1 MPAHQLSDDR
11 AIQGTFM
18 RKRRDS
24 LASVVARD
32 LAGRIERGDYAVGD
46 KIPIEAQL
54 CEMYNVSRTVVREAI
69 ATLRSEG
76 LVTSRHGV
84 GVFVEERGNP
94 ALSITKEAAGELS
107 EVLELLELRLGVEV
121 EAAGL
126 AARRATAEDLRQI
139 REVLEKT
146 DDLEAFAEHRRELDY
161 AFHLAIARASGN
173 SWMPK
178 FMDFIGPVII
188 PRSQLLHDPQS
199 GITRDY
205 LRQMVEEHR
214 QIVEAI
220 AAGDA
225 AAAQEAMRMHLS
237 TSLERYRRR
246 LTDA

>member
-1 MPAHQLSDDR
+1 
-11 AIQGTFM
+11 M

-24 LASVVARD
+24 LASVVAKG
-32 LAGRIERGDYAVGD
+32 LAEQIERGDYAVGD

-107 EVLELLELRLGVEV
+107 DVLELLELRLGVEV

-126 AARRATAEDLRQI
+126 AAQRATGDDLRQI
-139 REVLEKT
+139 RDVLEKT
-146 DDLEAFAEHRRELDY
+146 RDLDAFAEQRREMDY

-188 PRSQLLHDPQS
+188 PRSQLLHASQPE
-199 GITRDY
+199 ITRDY

-220 AAGDA
+220 AARDTTG
-225 AAAQEAMRMHLS
+225 AQVAMRMHLS
-237 TSLERYRRR
+237 TSLRRYRQR
-246 LTDA
+246 LTES

>member
-1 MPAHQLSDDR
+1 
-11 AIQGTFM
+11 M

-24 LASVVARD
+24 LASVVAKD
-32 LAGRIERGDYAVGD
+32 LAERIERGDYAVGD
-46 KIPIEAQL
+46 KIPIETQL
-54 CEMYNVSRTVVREAI
+54 CEMFNVSRTVVREAI

-84 GVFVEERGNP
+84 GVFVEERANP

-126 AARRATAEDLRQI
+126 AARRATEDDLRAI
-139 REVLEKT
+139 RDVFEKT
-146 DDLEAFAEHRRELDY
+146 CDLDAFAEQPRELDY

-173 SWMPK
+173 GWMAK

-188 PRSQLLHDPQS
+188 PRSQLLHASQPE
-199 GITRDY
+199 ITRDY
-205 LRQMVEEHR
+205 LRQMVDEHR
-214 QIVEAI
+214 RILDAI

-225 AAAQEAMRMHLS
+225 VAAQEAMRMHLS
-237 TSLERYRRR
+237 TSLERYRKR
-246 LTDA
+246 LVES

>member
-1 MPAHQLSDDR
+1 
-11 AIQGTFM
+11 M

-32 LAGRIERGDYAVGD
+32 LAERIERGDYAVGD

-146 DDLEAFAEHRRELDY
+146 SDLDAFGEHRRELDY